1 MILARVVGTV
11 VSSHKSAKIEGI
23 TLLLVEKIDPD
34 TMQGKKDYVVAMD
47 AVGAGIGEIVFFVSG
62 SSARLTEVTAG
73 KPSDAAIIAIV
84 DIVEKDGRV
93 TYRKDAEQEAA

>member
-11 VSSHKSAKIEGI
+11 VATHKSEKIAGL
-23 TLLLVEKIDPD
+23 TFLLVEKVDPT

-62 SSARLTEVTAG
+62 SSARQTAVTEG
-73 KPSDAAIIAIV
+73 KPADATIIAIV
-84 DIVEKDGRV
+84 DAIEKDGQYV
-93 TYRKDAEQEAA
+93 YQKAAA